1 MWCSTATI
9 LTFLFQV
16 ISGVGLPLM
25 ISQDRLAD
33 SPSLTIRTPS
43 DGTGRISG
51 ATERKLEDWSA
62 STASTRKIR
71 MAQTEVAKLVEG
83 GRFQLNFCCA
93 FVISAKIETPKF
105 ESDHRHC
112 FKLLNIWLN
121 IFENKHYVIKEKQN
135 ARMNKEFLRCSARCS
150 S

>member
-1 MWCSTATI
+1 
-9 LTFLFQV
+9 
-16 ISGVGLPLM
+16 M
-25 ISQDRLAD
+25 ISQDRLAV

-83 GRFQLNFCCA
+83 GRFQLNFCCK
-93 FVISAKIETPKF
+93 FVISVKTEKF
-105 ESDHRHC
+105 ESG
-112 FKLLNIWLN
+112 FVLN
-121 IFENKHYVIKEKQN
+121 Y
-135 ARMNKEFLRCSARCS
+135 
-150 S
+150 